1 MKRFAIISVLLS
13 MVFGLVAFQC
23 SSTELTSAKLY
34 IQQKNL
40 PKAKEELL
48 KEVKKNPKADEG
60 YYLLGY
66 VYAEEGNFKNM
77 IQSYEKSLQISNKY
91 EKSIKD
97 SRKYYWAKNFNNGVM
112 DFNKAAKAK
121 NKESQKKFFINSIS
135 KFKNAI
141 ICEPDSVASYKDLVY
156 SYLNLGRTNDAIAP
170 LIKIKELDN
179 SADAYLRLGQIYY
192 SDGINAMNNYYTTK
206 NVQDS
211 LKAIGYYNKVIK
223 ILEEGRKFYPN
234 NSKILL
240 ILSNAY
246 INAKEINV
254 AKSIFKA
261 GVEKEPN
268 NKIYHYN
275 YGVLLLNSNDY
286 QDAAKQFKEALRI
299 DSSYKNA
306 IYNLGVTYV
315 KWGAHLNEIATA
327 KNIEDTTYKNKY
339 RLALPYL
346 ENYLKLEPNE
356 GKIWNILGKVYAN
369 LGMNKKSEKAFDK
382 ADKLNK

>member
-1 MKRFAIISVLLS
+1 MKRFVIISALLS

-60 YYLLGY
+60 YYLLGFIY
-66 VYAEEGNFKNM
+66 GEEGNFNNM
-77 IQSYEKSLQISNKY
+77 IKSYEKSLQISNKY
-91 EKSIKD
+91 QKSIKD

-112 DFNKAAKAK
+112 DFNKATKAK
-121 NKESQKKFFINSIS
+121 DKDSQKKFFIDAIS

-141 ICEPDSVASYKDLVY
+141 ICEPDSIASYKNLVY
-156 SYLNLGRTNDAIAP
+156 TYLNIGRMDDAIAP
-170 LIKIKELDN
+170 LMKIKKLNN

-192 SDGINAMNNYYTTK
+192 SDGIKAMNKYYTTK

-211 LKAIGYYNKVIK
+211 LKAMGYYNKVIK

-234 NSKILL
+234 NSKILV

-246 INAKEINV
+246 INSKELNV
-254 AKSIFKA
+254 AKSVFKA

-268 NKIYHYN
+268 NKIYRYN
-275 YGVLLLNSNDY
+275 YGVLLLNSNDF
-286 QDAAKQFKEALRI
+286 QNAAKQFKEALKI
-299 DSSYKNA
+299 DSTYKNA

-315 KWGAHLNEIATA
+315 KWGAHLNEVATA
-327 KNIEDTTYKNKY
+327 KNIDDTTYKAKY

-346 ENYLKLEPNE
+346 EKYLKFEPNE
-356 GKIWNILGKVYAN
+356 GKIWNVLGKVYAN
-369 LGMNKKSEKAFDK
+369 LGMNEKSKEAFDK